1 MTRTH
6 RARTGEQ
13 GIALLAVIL
22 ASVILLALSTMGE
35 STQSFDQ
42 LRGQQALAVAEAG
55 AYRALAELR
64 RRMHIDLRS
73 QIELVSSLDA
83 TIRDICNQQSG
94 RRYIE
99 LISRYAYPTGLGAS
113 DWSLDGDTATL
124 ATGAVT
130 MTDPGSGAVGQFSA
144 TIHVRPS
151 GAPATC
157 QFGTNLPEQETL
169 WFDYAIL
176 ATGQVGNANKTV
188 CLRSPFAD
196 RCPDWDWT
204 APHQTW
210 PDWQG
215 SYTITGNYRGVP
227 VLVTKASYSQ
237 WALMLLDVSNVW
249 LYTGTV
255 INGPVHSNTGIR
267 IAGNPV
273 LNDNVTQV
281 SPDMTFRNCGSGNV
295 NIPVPAL
302 GDPNASLWVSG
313 CDNDADLSGGG
324 SARYPVFRGPLVQGN
339 QSPISLPT
347 NANPSRTSTGLADPD
362 NPTNATQ
369 IEVYNNIAASYRAQ
383 LEAELGGPLDPNN
396 LPDGLFVM
404 QPSVCA
410 APPCAGVYIKGDVQ
424 QMVLSSESD
433 QQVIRLEMQ
442 TAPPGRRFLR
452 VEINPDTRAITV
464 HWNCDSSATTCTS
477 SAALG
482 ANMFNGVFYVS
493 GSITNATDGTGHPDP
508 SVPSG
513 LYGTVNRRMR
523 LTIAAEQ
530 HINIT
535 DVLVYEAPPAG
546 PGHNTANVLGLYAVN
561 GDVNMIGPLTP
572 DNLYIDAVVLT
583 PRGRFQVT
591 NIGDIPDKG
600 NLYHLGGTVQGTFGA
615 FGQFVPDLRGYG
627 RVMTYDWRLR
637 SNVSP
642 PFFPLT
648 DRYTA
653 VRFPSQE
660 SVFVNG
666 DPLYDRPQWEE
677 MVGL

>member
-1 MTRTH
+1 M
-6 RARTGEQ
+6 
-13 GIALLAVIL
+13 
-22 ASVILLALSTMGE
+22 
-35 STQSFDQ
+35 
-42 LRGQQALAVAEAG
+42 
-55 AYRALAELR
+55 
-64 RRMHIDLRS
+64 
-73 QIELVSSLDA
+73 
-83 TIRDICNQQSG
+83 
-94 RRYIE
+94 
-99 LISRYAYPTGLGAS
+99 
-113 DWSLDGDTATL
+113 
-124 ATGAVT
+124 
-130 MTDPGSGAVGQFSA
+130 
-144 TIHVRPS
+144 HVRPS
-151 GAPATC
+151 GGVATC
-157 QFGTNLPEQETL
+157 QFGTNVPEQEIL

-176 ATGQVGNANKTV
+176 AMGRVGNATKTV
-188 CLRSPFAD
+188 CLHSPFAD
-196 RCPDWDWT
+196 RCPDWDWVPPYQGWT
-204 APHQTW
+204 N
-210 PDWQG
+210 WQG
-215 SYTITGNYRGVP
+215 SFTITGSYRGIP
-227 VLVTKASYSQ
+227 VLITKASYSQ

-295 NIPVPAL
+295 NIAVPSS

-324 SARYPVFRGPLVQGN
+324 TARYPVFRGTVQGN
-339 QSPISLPT
+339 ASAISLPN
-347 NANPSRTSTGLADPD
+347 NANPSRTSSGLANPD
-362 NPTNATQ
+362 DPTNATQ
-369 IEVYNNIAASYRAQ
+369 PEVYNNISAAYRAQ
-383 LEAELGGPLDPNN
+383 LETELGGPLDPNN

-404 QPSVCA
+404 QPAVCA
-410 APPCAGVYIKGDVQ
+410 SPPCGGVYIKGDVQ

-442 TAPPGRRFLR
+442 TAPAGRRFMR
-452 VEINPDTRAITV
+452 VEINPDTKALTV
-464 HWNCDSSATTCTS
+464 YWNCDSSATTCTS
-477 SAALG
+477 SASFG
-482 ANMFNGVFYVS
+482 GNTFNGIFYIG
-493 GSITNATDGTGHPDP
+493 GSITTATDAGGNPDP
-508 SVPSG
+508 TVPSG
-513 LYGTVNRRMR
+513 LYGTMNRRMR

-561 GDVNMIGPLTP
+561 GDVNMVGPLTP

-591 NIGDIPDKG
+591 NIGVIPDKG

-653 VRFPSQE
+653 VRYPSQE
-660 SVFVNG
+660 AVFVNG